1 MGVKPQQ
8 TERLPALEFS
18 QVLSEKGLILE
29 KFTKL
34 TARGLSVPAAKPAL
48 LIKNDSK
55 IMFKVRHGQRLGGL
69 PEEGAEDDPGGSQ
82 PETRED
88 DQDHAKKTRSRRRGG
103 AEPEEENCGASQRCE
118 QRTVPS
124 TCWERRQKDQPRGSG
139 DRERRSCRSSET
151 IGVSQP
157 GRPRCTQQRAGYWRL
172 I

>member
-8 TERLPALEFS
+8 TDRLPALEFS
-18 QVLSEKGLILE
+18 QVLSEKGLVL
-29 KFTKL
+29 KNFTKL

-88 DQDHAKKTRSRRRGG
+88 DQDRAKETRSRRRGG
-103 AEPEEENCGASQRCE
+103 AEPEEEDCGAGQRCE
-118 QRTVPS
+118 QLTLPS
-124 TCWERRQKDQPRGSG
+124 ACWERRQKDQPRGSG
-139 DRERRSCRSSET
+139 DRERRSCRSSEAV
-151 IGVSQP
+151 GVSNP
-157 GRPRCTQQRAGYWRL
+157 GNLSFTQQRARYWRL